1 MEYLDKCNSF
11 EKVIKFQ
18 IFETYLTKIPHL
30 VRAREHL
37 KVKKLKIRV
46 ARKLDL
52 IEPN

>member
-1 MEYLDKCNSF
+1 L
-11 EKVIKFQ
+11 IKISDPVQ
-18 IFETYLTKIPHL
+18 AGEP
-30 VRAREHL
+30 L